1 MQSKNN
7 YVWVGFAL
15 FGIFIF
21 QHLLDWQWTTLQR
34 WQTHGTYK
42 IVTGLLLAAYIG
54 FQWLLYFFRKQSHW
68 TNEQKRQAYQLHKWI
83 GALSPLFF
91 FLHAVKLGYAYSFVL
106 SLFYF
111 ANFVLGLMNVEAL
124 AARSK
129 WYLQVWLVA
138 HLTFSTLI
146 VFLTGH
152 HIWVS
157 FYFH

>member
-1 MQSKNN
+1 MSFKNN
-7 YVWVGFAL
+7 YVWVGMML
-15 FGIFIF
+15 FGIFVL
-21 QHLLDWQWTTLQR
+21 QYRLDWQWAILQR
-34 WQTHGTYK
+34 WQTNATYK
-42 IVTGLLLAAYIG
+42 AITGFLLATYIG
-54 FQWLLYFFRKQSHW
+54 FQWLLYFFRKQPQRS
-68 TNEQKRQAYQLHKWI
+68 NEQKRQAYQLHKWI

-91 FLHAVKLGYAYSFVL
+91 WMHSVKLGYAYLLILSVL
-106 SLFYF
+106 YF
-111 ANFVLGLMNVEAL
+111 ANFGLGLLNVEAI

-146 VFLTGH
+146 VFLTVH

>member
-1 MQSKNN
+1 MSFKNN
-7 YVWVGFAL
+7 YVWVGMML
-15 FGIFIF
+15 FGIFVL
-21 QHLLDWQWTTLQR
+21 QYMLGWQWALLQR
-34 WQTHGTYK
+34 WQTNATYK
-42 IVTGLLLAAYIG
+42 AITGFLLATYIG
-54 FQWLLYFFRKQSHW
+54 FQWLLYFFRKQPQRS
-68 TNEQKRQAYQLHKWI
+68 NEQKRQAYQLHKWI

-91 FLHAVKLGYAYSFVL
+91 WMHSVKLGYAYLLILSVL
-106 SLFYF
+106 YF
-111 ANFVLGLMNVEAL
+111 ANFGLGLMNVEAI

-146 VFLTGH
+146 VFLTMH